1 MTSGKNLT
9 GPSKEVT
16 SWLSKRLVL
25 KETNFSNLLI
35 IIFEKKPL
43 KNKNNKKIN
52 NAKKNFREIYTAN
65 PFGPNV

>member
-9 GPSKEVT
+9 GPSKEIT

-25 KETNFSNLLI
+25 KETNFSSLLI
-35 IIFEKKPL
+35 IIFEKKTL

-52 NAKKNFREIYTAN
+52 TSRKT
-65 PFGPNV
+65 